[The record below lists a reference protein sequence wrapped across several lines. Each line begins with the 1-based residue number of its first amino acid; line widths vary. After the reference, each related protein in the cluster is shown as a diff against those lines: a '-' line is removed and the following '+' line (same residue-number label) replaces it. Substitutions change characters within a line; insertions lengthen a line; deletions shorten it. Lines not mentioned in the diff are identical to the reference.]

1 MSATVVIEGLVQE
14 RSGKRLNVS
23 VAQRRR
29 TQAGEWETAGYSRFT
44 VWLRDESDHAEV
56 VKGTV
61 VLVQGNLQVQQ
72 VEKDGR
78 TFVNAVVSAR
88 SVGVVRQTG
97 GTGSQRSQA
106 PAYDASVP
114 F

>member
-1 MSATVVIEGLVQE
+1 MSAFVIAEGLVQE

-23 VAQRRR
+23 VAQCRR

-61 VLVQGNLQVQQ
+61 VLVQGNLEVRQ

-78 TFVNAVVSAR
+78 SFTNVVVSAR
-88 SVGVVRQTG
+88 SVGVVRQTA
-97 GTGSQRSQA
+97 GTAPERSQA
-106 PAYDASVP
+106 PAYDSSVP